1 MEEICSKWFELVCK
15 GVPTT
20 GDRHQSL
27 YRLACDLRYITDFDP
42 QLLARVLA
50 ECEVGRAIAT
60 ERGTDEIQ
68 RIAADACALQRYRTM
83 PKRMQ
88 NVLAA
93 VGIQLADTGADPASR
108 KAATIDYEAWWHR
121 LEPLLSDA
129 PGYREAVSQLPEHH
143 RLAGVL

>member
-1 MEEICSKWFELVCK
+1 MSKWFEDSLQRR
-15 GVPTT
+15 PTKA

-93 VGIQLADTGADPASR
+93 VGIQLDEHRTDAACSEGSYNRLRGMVAS
-108 KAATIDYEAWWHR
+108 A
-121 LEPLLSDA
+121 
-129 PGYREAVSQLPEHH
+129 
-143 RLAGVL
+143 